1 VSGRDRKS
9 RTGRE
14 QAGEGGGEPGAGGR
28 RKVRRLRERAVRE
41 TRHKWQRSRVVNEWR
56 GTGELPSS
64 TKNLRSMDQ
73 LVPEIIGAL
82 GLKERYET
90 EEMEQL
96 WRELVGDFN
105 ASLSRPVRI
114 DRRVL
119 FVQISQPTALYHMER
134 TLKPELLKKI
144 QDKFGAERIRDIRFT
159 G

>member
-1 VSGRDRKS
+1 VSESERKGRSGRDSPR
-9 RTGRE
+9 
-14 QAGEGGGEPGAGGR
+14 EGGGGSESGR
-28 RKVRRLRERAVRE
+28 RKVRRLRERAVRQ
-41 TRHKWQRSRVVNEWR
+41 TRHKWMRSRVVDEWR
-56 GTGELPSS
+56 GIGEPPSA
-64 TKNLRSMDQ
+64 TKNLKAMDQ
-73 LVPEIIGAL
+73 LIPEIIGAL

-90 EEMEQL
+90 EEMEQV

-119 FVQISQPTALYHMER
+119 YVQIAQPTALYHMER

-144 QDKFGAERIRDIRFT
+144 QAKFGAERIRDIRFT

>member
-1 VSGRDRKS
+1 VRGRAGK
-9 RTGRE
+9 GRPDDDVP
-14 QAGEGGGEPGAGGR
+14 AAGGGEPGAGR

-41 TRHKWQRSRVVNEWR
+41 TRHKWQRARLLNEWR
-56 GTGELPSS
+56 GIGERPSA
-64 TKNLRSMDQ
+64 TKNLKTMDQ

-82 GLKERYET
+82 GLKDRFET

-119 FVQISQPTALYHMER
+119 YVQIAQPTALYHMER

-144 QDKFGAERIRDIRFT
+144 QAKFGADRIRDIRFT